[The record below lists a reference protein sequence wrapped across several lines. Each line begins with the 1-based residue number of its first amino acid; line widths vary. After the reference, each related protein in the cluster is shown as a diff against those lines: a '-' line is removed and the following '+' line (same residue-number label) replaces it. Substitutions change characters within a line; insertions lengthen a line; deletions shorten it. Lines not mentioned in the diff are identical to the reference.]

1 MSLKVKYRHV
11 VTVLELSGRIGSG
24 ESETLL
30 RDAVQQA
37 LRDGALNLL
46 LDLQHVAYMD
56 STGLGELA
64 NAVKAARGRHCEV
77 KLLHVPPRVQD
88 LMAITH
94 LAATFDIFTDESVAA
109 TTFRS

>member
-11 VTVLELSGRIGSG
+11 VTVLELSGRICSG
-24 ESETLL
+24 ESEILL

-37 LRDGALNLL
+37 LHDGALNLL
-46 LDLQHVAYMD
+46 LDLRQVAYMD

-64 NAVKAARGRHCEV
+64 AAVKAASRRHCEV

-88 LMAITH
+88 LMAVTH
-94 LAATFDIFTDESVAA
+94 LASTFDIFTDETAAA
-109 TTFRS
+109 TTFRN